1 MARTK
6 SDQELNLEMAIHVC
20 KGILFRI
27 AYAGL
32 TQQELENEQD
42 FWQGKLT
49 TAEERLYALRHGD
62 SPCIPDTKE

>member
-1 MARTK
+1 MPKK
-6 SDQELNLEMAIHVC
+6 STQEIDLEMVIHVC
-20 KGILFRI
+20 QGILFRI

-49 TAEERLYALRHGD
+49 TAEERLYNLRHGD
-62 SPCIPDTKE
+62 